1 MIFIND
7 INDMKRFLLK
17 KLKRQHAFW
26 SYDASKIN
34 FRNIPDELLIIKTFT
49 HLDISDINLM
59 FMYYKPNFIK
69 KVWREQMAIS
79 EKYLGTLNRFI
90 AWYYFDIKKPDRYL
104 KTIKTKQ
111 IKEYD

>member
-1 MIFIND
+1 MKD
-7 INDMKRFLLK
+7 IDDMKRFLLK
-17 KLKRQHAFW
+17 KLKRQYVFW

-34 FRNIPDELLIIKTFT
+34 YRNIPDEVLITKTLT
-49 HLDISDINLM
+49 HLDLWDINLL
-59 FMYYKPNFIK
+59 FMYYKPKFIK

-79 EKYLGTLNRFI
+79 GEYLGMLNRFL
-90 AWYYFDIKKPDRYL
+90 AWYYFDIKKPDKYL